1 MTNNLLEELA
11 ELELETEE
19 GECFTLGHA
28 ISEHCVKQLV
38 DFILSKEIKD
48 E

>member
-1 MTNNLLEELA
+1 MTQDELF
-11 ELELETEE
+11 ELELETKE

-28 ISEHCVKQLV
+28 IGRHCIKQLYITLQEV
-38 DFILSKEIKD
+38 EN